1 MVRHSLA
8 GALWLVVG
16 ILASFLGALSAL
28 VGTDAGRLLLNR
40 VAVGALRH
48 VVDGTVEIGDVGGAL
63 LTGVTLRDVRVFD
76 LDTTLVAT
84 LPRVDATYN
93 PFDLAAGRVV
103 LLALEL
109 HQPVINVVQHRS
121 GRLNVEE
128 LLRLGRP
135 STGPQGP
142 ATLILFRNVRID
154 QGSLTLRL
162 QERGAGDVAGREID
176 ALNGDGR
183 RRIRRFEHL
192 DARFATLLISSPRQ
206 PGIHIDI
213 ARLAG
218 TSTDPEVTFTD
229 LSGRVAVVGD
239 SLALDLSRVQLP
251 GSRLSGRGSVR
262 WPRDTLLFDLSVRAD
277 SATLGDV
284 HFLTPRFP
292 RSAVL
297 RGDLRLRSHGG
308 RLLEMQLD
316 PLDLRYGGGTLTGRL
331 TTMSAADSGLIA
343 VHGAELFARNVD
355 LDLPRALVDTLPFY
369 GRLSGRTTADG
380 ALHAL
385 ALDVDWT
392 FRDSL
397 VAGWPTSHLRGK
409 GEIDLSAPDG
419 MRFQPFAVESTTVDF
434 GTIRRLAPAIM
445 LDGTLGAA
453 GMLTGALH
461 DARFTGTLT
470 HRDGER
476 PTSAVSGTVGL
487 DTRTDMIGLF
497 ADVRADPLSF
507 DGIRGS
513 FPGLP
518 LRGAVTG
525 PITLAGTL
533 AELRSHADLKSSA
546 GTVRV
551 DGVLMLLESRFGVRD
566 FTMRGQDVDLEHW
579 VAGAPGSSLTFTV
592 GGSLAQ
598 DSAAPPVGVLS
609 ATLSRSTLAGAVLD
623 TGWAVLRCAD
633 GRLYLDSLR
642 IGRPGFVATGAGAL
656 GWRRP
661 AGGVVSLTFSAD
673 TLNSLDSLATWL
685 VGPDPQ
691 RQPRGRGLRG
701 GANAS
706 LTLGGALDS
715 LAIEARGTTER
726 LRWRDWEVP
735 AGHAQMAYQPGP
747 VPGLRFDVALDSLR
761 HGRVGFAAASA
772 AGRGTVDSLTW
783 FARSRFGDAGA
794 FVTGGRL
801 ARRSRGAGHA
811 GGITLGL
818 DSLALLLPGGVW
830 LLERPTEVVVNDS
843 VIAVAG
849 LTVRSLSDSGRI
861 VLDGKIPALGE
872 ANAHLQV
879 EAFPLAGI
887 YTLLEGDTTG
897 VGGTVTATVGLAGTR
912 TDPVYVGTVALSD
925 GSLRE
930 FHVPFVD
937 GTLAYRERRLDGE
950 LHFRRGSQQILTVTA
965 SLPLD
970 LSLVAVAERAL
981 PDTLSVS
988 ARADSADL
996 SALEVLTPLVQDVR
1010 GVFSADVG
1018 LAGTWRDPRM
1028 RGVVRIAGGA
1038 ATLPEL
1044 NVRYENVTGDL
1055 GLSGDTIAVRSL
1067 SVMSGPGRMDL
1078 SGFVRLQELTHP
1090 ILGLNISAD
1099 RFKALDLKGNV
1110 TVTGSGRLTLTGP
1123 VFGATLTGRATVTSG
1138 VLYFADLIEKRIV
1151 NLEEFS
1157 DSALESLI
1165 EEQRLGP
1172 EFQSVFLDSLHI
1184 RGLDLAMGTDVWLR
1198 SNEANIQLTGT
1209 VTLSKERD
1217 NYLLSGTLQ
1226 APRGVY
1232 RLKVGPI
1239 TREFVVSEGTVTYFG
1254 TPDLDAELN
1263 IAGKHTVHPMP
1274 TLSQHSPEDIV
1285 VVAHITGTLL
1295 VPRVTLEA
1303 QGQDLS
1309 QTDVI
1314 SYLFFGKSSV
1324 DLSGD
1329 PRALTGQSALVRTA
1343 VAALSGELERT
1354 LVSDLGIPLDYVE
1367 IRPGASTDPF
1377 WGMQLSVGRQLGRKS
1392 FLVVNAGFCQGHAF
1406 AVTNMIGLSFQ
1417 FRLSPEFRTEASFEP
1432 VRDCSTD
1439 PLVGSPT
1446 RPVPHQVGF
1455 DLIWER
1461 RY

>member
-1 MVRHSLA
+1 MVRRSLA
-8 GALWLVVG
+8 GALWLVAG
-16 ILASFLGALSAL
+16 LLASFLGALSAL
-28 VGTDAGRLLLNR
+28 VGTGAGRLLLTR
-40 VAVGALRH
+40 VAVGAARH

-63 LTGVTLRDVRVFD
+63 LTGVTLRNVRVFD
-76 LDTTLVAT
+76 LDTTLVAA

-103 LLALEL
+103 LMALDL
-109 HQPVINVVQHRS
+109 RRPVINVVQHRG

-128 LLRLGRP
+128 LLRLGLP
-135 STGPQGP
+135 STGPRRP
-142 ATLILFRNVRID
+142 ATLIRFRNVHID
-154 QGSLTLRL
+154 EGTITLRL
-162 QERGAGDVAGREID
+162 QERGRGDVAGREVD
-176 ALNGDGR
+176 ALSGDGR

-192 DARFATLLISSPRQ
+192 DARLATLLISSPRER
-206 PGIHIDI
+206 GIHLDI
-213 ARLAG
+213 THLAV
-218 TSTDPEVTFTD
+218 TSTDPEVRLTD
-229 LSGRVAVVGD
+229 VVGRIAVVGD
-239 SLALDLSRVQLP
+239 SLAMDLSRLDLP
-251 GSRLSGRGSVR
+251 ASRLSGRGSIR
-262 WPRDTLLFDLSVRAD
+262 WPRDTLLFDLAVRGD
-277 SATLGDV
+277 SATLGDL
-284 HFLTPRFP
+284 HFLTARFP
-292 RSAVL
+292 RAAVL
-297 RGDLRLRSHGG
+297 RGGVRVRSHGG
-308 RLLEMQLD
+308 RVLEVQLD
-316 PLDLRYGGGTLTGRL
+316 PLDVRYGGGTLAGRL
-331 TTMSAADSGLIA
+331 TAVSVADSGLVG
-343 VHGAELFARNVD
+343 VHDADLVARDFD
-355 LDLPRALVDTLPFY
+355 LDFPRGLVDALPFY
-369 GRLSGRTTADG
+369 GRLSGHATADG
-380 ALHAL
+380 ATNAL

-397 VAGWPTSHLRGK
+397 VPGWPASYLRGK
-409 GEIDLSAPDG
+409 GEIDLLASDG
-419 MRFQPFAVESTTVDF
+419 MGFQPFVVESATVAL
-434 GTIRRLAPAIM
+434 GTVRQLAPAIA
-445 LDGTLGAA
+445 LRGELGAA
-453 GMLTGALH
+453 GTLTGALH

-470 HRDGER
+470 QRDGAR
-476 PTSAVSGTVGL
+476 PMSVVSGTVGL
-487 DTRTDMIGLF
+487 DTRTDTIGLF
-497 ADVRADPLSF
+497 ADVRAEALSF
-507 DGIRGS
+507 DGLRGS

-518 LRGAVTG
+518 LRGMVTG
-525 PITLAGTL
+525 PIALRGTL
-533 AELRSHADLKSSA
+533 AALESHADLKSSA

-551 DGVLMLLESRFGVRD
+551 DGILMLLESRFGVRD
-566 FTMRGQDVDLEHW
+566 FTMRGQSVDLEHW
-579 VAGAPGSSLTFTV
+579 VAGAPGSNLTFTV
-592 GGSLAQ
+592 GGRLAQ
-598 DSAAPPVGVLS
+598 DSAAPPAGALS

-623 TGWAVLRCAD
+623 TGWAAVRCAD
-633 GRLYLDSLR
+633 GRVYLDSLR

-661 AGGVVSLTFSAD
+661 AAGELSLAFSAD
-673 TLNSLDSLATWL
+673 TLNSLDALATWL

-691 RQPRGRGLRG
+691 PKLRGRGLQG
-701 GANAS
+701 GAQAS
-706 LTLGGALDS
+706 LTLSGALDS
-715 LAIEARGTTER
+715 LAIAARGTTTR

-735 AGHAQMAYQPGP
+735 AGHAQAQYESGP
-747 VPGLRFDVALDSLR
+747 VPRLSFDAALDSLR
-761 HGRVGFAAASA
+761 HGQVGFAAASA
-772 AGRGTVDSLTW
+772 TGRGTVDSLTW

-794 FVTGGRL
+794 FVIGGRL

-811 GGITLGL
+811 AGITLGL
-818 DSLALLLPGGVW
+818 DSLALMLPGGVW
-830 LLERPTEVVVNDS
+830 RLQHPTEVVVNDS

-849 LTVRSLSDSGRI
+849 LTVRSLSDSGLL
-861 VLDGKIPALGE
+861 VLDGRIPARGQ
-872 ANAHLQV
+872 ADARLQV
-879 EAFPLAGI
+879 QAFPLAGI

-912 TDPVYVGTVALSD
+912 TDPVYVGTFALSN
-925 GSLRE
+925 GSLHE
-930 FHVPFVD
+930 FRVPFVD
-937 GTLAYRERRLDGE
+937 GTLAYRERRLDGA
-950 LHFRRGSQQILTVTA
+950 LHFRRGGQQILTVTA

-981 PDTLSVS
+981 PDTLSVA

-996 SALEVLTPLVQDVR
+996 SILEVLTPLAQEVR

-1018 LAGTWRDPRM
+1018 VAGTWRDPRM
-1028 RGVVRIAGGA
+1028 VGVVRIAGGA

-1044 NVRYENVTGDL
+1044 NVRYENLAGDL
-1055 GLSGDTIAVRSL
+1055 ALSGDTISVRSL
-1067 SVMSGPGRMDL
+1067 SVTSGPGRMDL
-1078 SGFVRLQELTHP
+1078 SGFVRLQELTRP
-1090 ILGLNISAD
+1090 ILSLNINAD

-1123 VFGATLTGRATVTSG
+1123 VFGATLAGRATVTSG

-1165 EEQRLGP
+1165 QEQRLGP

-1184 RGLDLAMGTDVWLR
+1184 RGLELAMGTDVWLR
-1198 SNEANIQLTGT
+1198 SNEANIQLSDT

-1217 NYLLSGTLQ
+1217 NYLLSGTLR

-1263 IAGKHTVHPMP
+1263 IAAKHTVHPMP
-1274 TLSQHSPEDIV
+1274 TQWQRSPDDIV

-1303 QGQDLS
+1303 QGQELS
-1309 QTDVI
+1309 QTEVI

-1329 PRALTGQSALVRTA
+1329 PRAFTGQQALVRTA
-1343 VAALSGELERT
+1343 VSALSGELERT
-1354 LVSDLGIPLDYVE
+1354 LISDLGIPLDYVE

-1406 AVTNMIGLSFQ
+1406 AVTNMIGLSYQ
-1417 FRLSPEFRTEASFEP
+1417 FRLTPEFRTEASFEP

-1439 PLVGSPT
+1439 PLGGSPT
-1446 RPVPHQVGF
+1446 TPPVRQVGF